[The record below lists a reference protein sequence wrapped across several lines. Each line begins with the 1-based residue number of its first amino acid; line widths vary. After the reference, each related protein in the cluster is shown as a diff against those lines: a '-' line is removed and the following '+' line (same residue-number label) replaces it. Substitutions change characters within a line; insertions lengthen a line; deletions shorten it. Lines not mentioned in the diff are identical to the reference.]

1 MRYDICHMTLD
12 EIEGC
17 FALTQDGIPIGQQ
30 EAPEIQT
37 EEQEVVTQEEQ
48 EVVTQ
53 EEQEAVTQE
62 EPCFGTA
69 SG

>member
-1 MRYDICHMTLD
+1 MHYDICHMTLD

-17 FALTQDGIPIGQQ
+17 FALTQDSIPIGQQ
-30 EAPEIQT
+30 EVPEIQT
-37 EEQEVVTQEEQ
+37 
-48 EVVTQ
+48 

-62 EPCFGTA
+62 EPGFGMA

>member
-1 MRYDICHMTLD
+1 MCYDIHHMTLE

-17 FALTQDGIPIGQQ
+17 FALAQDSIPIGQW
-30 EAPEIQT
+30 EVPEIQA
-37 EEQEVVTQEEQ
+37 
-48 EVVTQ
+48 

-62 EPCFGTA
+62 EPGFGTA